1 MWRTVASVALVL
13 VGVALIVLSLAHT
26 AGVDVEKAVVEYC
39 RSPEALRWFTPLVV
53 GMETKIRFRFDGREL
68 IADVGNVHT
77 EVVATVALGKVYIR
91 NADLWDLF
99 EWYCTQQN
107 REEYVSKVSA
117 YSSLSLA
124 GSILLASVG
133 AWLLLNQLKK
143 RKPTETWSGKR

>member
-13 VGVALIVLSLAHT
+13 VGAALIVLSLAHT

-39 RSPEALRWFTPLVV
+39 RSPEALRRFAPLVV
-53 GMETKIRFRFDGREL
+53 GRETKIYFRFDGREL
-68 IADVGNVHT
+68 VADVGGVHV

-99 EWYCTQQN
+99 EWYCAQQY

-133 AWLLLNQLKK
+133 AWLLVNQLRT
-143 RKPTETWSGKR
+143 RKPR